1 MSLSNNLNRSPK
13 PQDHV
18 WYFAYGSNLSS
29 EIFRA
34 HRGIQPLEAIPV
46 RLPGW
51 SLTFDI
57 YGVPYQE
64 PAFLSI
70 SVAVASTGKNSNG
83 VALPDVHGTAYLVDR
98 KAYYSII
105 ASEGGGTAYEEIAVR
120 AERISSGAEKE
131 SHIPQSLVVMT
142 LTRGYAETIPRC
154 PSQRYKDIVVQGAE
168 EAHLPAS
175 YRSFLDTIPTYRP
188 PKSAWRLVGAKIF
201 LAIWVPVMM
210 VAEWITNMTANSD
223 GKGNCPRWVHGL
235 VRFLL
240 VAMWL
245 HHDLVHARIFGRGD
259 GLDESGDVETAG
271 ENHGRIFLR

>member
-1 MSLSNNLNRSPK
+1 MSLSNKINRSAK

-29 EIFRA
+29 ETFRA

-64 PAFLSI
+64 PAFSSI
-70 SVAVASTGKNSNG
+70 SVAALSTIKNGNG
-83 VALPDVHGTAYLVDR
+83 AALRDVYGTAYLVDR
-98 KAYYSII
+98 EAYYSII
-105 ASEGGGTAYEEIAVR
+105 ASEGGGTAYKEIAVQ
-120 AERISSGAEKE
+120 AERISAGAEKE

-142 LTRGYAETIPRC
+142 LIRGYAATIPRC
-154 PSQRYKDIVVQGAE
+154 PSQRYKDIMVQGAE
-168 EAHLPAS
+168 EAQLPAS

-188 PKSAWRLVGAKIF
+188 PKSASRLVGAKIF

-210 VAEWITNMTANSD
+210 VAEWITNMTANAD
-223 GKGNCPRWVHGL
+223 GRGNCPRWVHAFVRL
-235 VRFLL
+235 VL

-259 GLDESGDVETAG
+259 GLEESDDE
-271 ENHGRIFLR
+271 ENPGRGFLR

>member
-105 ASEGGGTAYEEIAVR
+105 ASEGGGTAYEEIAR
-120 AERISSGAEKE
+120 
-131 SHIPQSLVVMT
+131 QSLGVPVSG
-142 LTRGYAETIPRC
+142 TRILWFKEQKKRT
-154 PSQRYKDIVVQGAE
+154 SQRRIGHFWTLYPRIGLRNPRGGSSE
-168 EAHLPAS
+168 RRSSLPFG
-175 YRSFLDTIPTYRP
+175 FL
-188 PKSAWRLVGAKIF
+188 
-201 LAIWVPVMM
+201 
-210 VAEWITNMTANSD
+210 
-223 GKGNCPRWVHGL
+223 
-235 VRFLL
+235 
-240 VAMWL
+240 
-245 HHDLVHARIFGRGD
+245 
-259 GLDESGDVETAG
+259 
-271 ENHGRIFLR
+271 